1 MVQAADVD
9 EDGTPVEPR
18 KAIRDLRKAVN
29 RQRRIILS
37 KVQTK
42 FTAKP
47 KEMELVA
54 KLRLPGNEDLL
65 SVLDLQV
72 ALGREMSGSLATRL
86 RRTMAVHGIRCSKPF
101 YGYYLRCRH
110 GLSSSAVPTL
120 STTTGRGTGGSII
133 REDGRRRW

>member
-1 MVQAADVD
+1 MRRFDMVQAADVD

-37 KVQTK
+37 KVQTNHVMITTGE

-47 KEMELVA
+47 KEMEFVA

-72 ALGREMSGSLATRL
+72 ALGREMSGSLATHL
-86 RRTMAVHGIRCSKPF
+86 RRTVAVHGI
-101 YGYYLRCRH
+101 
-110 GLSSSAVPTL
+110 
-120 STTTGRGTGGSII
+120 
-133 REDGRRRW
+133 